1 MSRSAST
8 NWYFAIVSG
17 ENAELARVEIETLL
31 QMVDSKYK
39 ISWHERVAIIEGLQ
53 DPTDFLLQRAALLK
67 EAGTIIFET
76 DSLDSAALE
85 IPDDLLKSCVGSNE
99 TFSIRTKSF
108 LQGRTPEIRKSIVV
122 ELGDRIQ
129 RTTGARVHLENPDT
143 RVLVLA
149 MSDRVLI
156 CMSKESQL
164 RGQLRRRRPGK
175 KPFFHPSMMNALLA
189 RTMCN
194 LARVMP
200 NETVLDP
207 FCGGGGI
214 LCESVYIGAKS
225 IGLELNWRLLK
236 GASMNLASI
245 QYSDYS
251 LVQGDARCSPI
262 RNCHHVVTDPP
273 YGRASS
279 TRGEKAVRLVT
290 ALFENAEETVLPGG
304 SMCTCHS
311 SGMGIPDV
319 IRQIGFEIEYQIRFR
334 VHSGLV
340 REVITINL

>member
-31 QMVDSKYK
+31 QMADSEYK

-67 EAGTIIFET
+67 EAGTIIYET
-76 DSLDSAALE
+76 DSLDGAVLE

-108 LQGRTPEIRKSIVV
+108 LHGRTPETRKGIVV
-122 ELGDRIQ
+122 ELGDKIQ
-129 RTTGARVHLENPDT
+129 RTTAARVHLENPDI

-214 LCESVYIGAKS
+214 LCEIAYIGARS

-311 SGMGIPDV
+311 SGMGIPEV
-319 IRQIGFEIEYQIRFR
+319 IRQLGFEIEYQIRFR

>member
-1 MSRSAST
+1 MSRNAST

-31 QMVDSKYK
+31 QMVDTKYK

-53 DPTDFLLQRAALLK
+53 DPTDFLLRRAALLK
-67 EAGTIIFET
+67 EAGIIVFET
-76 DSLDSAALE
+76 DSLDGAALE
-85 IPDDLLKSCVGSNE
+85 IPDELLKSSVGNNE
-99 TFSIRTKSF
+99 TFCIRTKSF
-108 LQGRTPEIRKSIVV
+108 LPSRKTETRGSFVIK
-122 ELGDRIQ
+122 LGDKIQ
-129 RTTGARVHLENPDT
+129 RTTGAKVHLENPDI
-143 RVLVLA
+143 RVLVLT

-156 CMSKESQL
+156 CTSKESQL
-164 RGQLRRRRPGK
+164 RRQLRERRPSR
-175 KPFFHPSMMNALLA
+175 KPFFHPSMMNASLA

-200 NETVLDP
+200 SETVLDP

-214 LCESVYIGAKS
+214 LCEIASIGARP
-225 IGLELNWRLLK
+225 IGLELNWRFLK
-236 GASMNLASI
+236 GASMNLAGI
-245 QYSDYS
+245 QNSDYS
-251 LVQGDARCSPI
+251 LIQGDARSLPI
-262 RNCHHVVTDPP
+262 KNCHHVVTDPP

-290 ALFENAEETVLPGG
+290 ALLENAEETILLGG

-311 SGMGIPDV
+311 SEMGVPDV

>member
-1 MSRSAST
+1 MSRNAST
-8 NWYFAIVSG
+8 DWYFAIVSG
-17 ENAELARVEIETLL
+17 ENAELARAEIDTLL

-39 ISWHERVAIIEGLQ
+39 TSWHERVAIIEGLQ

-67 EAGTIIFET
+67 EAGMIVFEIE
-76 DSLDSAALE
+76 SLDGAALE
-85 IPDDLLKSCVGSNE
+85 IPDELLKSSVSSNE
-99 TFSIRTKSF
+99 TFCIRTRSF
-108 LQGRTPEIRKSIVV
+108 LPGRNTETRESLVI
-122 ELGDRIQ
+122 ELGNKIQ
-129 RTTGARVHLENPDT
+129 RITGAKVHLENPDI

-156 CMSKESQL
+156 CTSEESQL
-164 RGQLRRRRPGK
+164 RGQLRGRRPGR

-214 LCESVYIGAKS
+214 LCEIASIGARP
-225 IGLELNWRLLK
+225 IGLELNWRFLK
-236 GASMNLASI
+236 GASMNLAGI
-245 QYSDYS
+245 QDSDYS
-251 LVQGDARCSPI
+251 LIQGDARSLPI
-262 RNCHHVVTDPP
+262 KNCNHVVTDPP

-279 TRGEKAVRLVT
+279 TRGEKAVGLVT
-290 ALFENAEETVLPGG
+290 ALLENAEEIILPGG
-304 SMCTCHS
+304 SICTCHS
-311 SGMGIPDV
+311 SEMGVPDV
-319 IRQIGFEIEYQIRFR
+319 IHQLGFKIEYQIRFR

-340 REVITINL
+340 REVIAINL

>member
-311 SGMGIPDV
+311 SGMGIPEV
-319 IRQIGFEIEYQIRFR
+319 IRQLGFEIEYQIRFR

>member
-39 ISWHERVAIIEGLQ
+39 VSWHERVAIIEGVL

-67 EAGTIIFET
+67 EAGTIVFET
-76 DSLDSAALE
+76 DSLDGAALE
-85 IPDDLLKSCVGSNE
+85 IPNELLKSTVGSSE

-108 LQGRTPEIRKSIVV
+108 LHSGKPETRRSIVV
-122 ELGDRIQ
+122 ELGDKIQ
-129 RTTGARVHLENPDT
+129 RTTAARVHLENPDI
-143 RVLVLA
+143 RILVLV

-164 RGQLRRRRPGK
+164 RGQLMRRKPGN

-200 NETVLDP
+200 NEIVLDP

-214 LCESVYIGAKS
+214 LCEIAYIGARP
-225 IGLELNWRLLK
+225 IGLELNWSLLK
-236 GASMNLASI
+236 GASMNLAGI
-245 QYSDYS
+245 QNSDYS
-251 LVQGDARCSPI
+251 LIQGDARCLPI
-262 RNCHHVVTDPP
+262 RNCHRVVTDPP

-290 ALFENAEETVLPGG
+290 TLFENAEETILPGG

-311 SGMGIPDV
+311 SGMGVPEV
-319 IRQIGFEIEYQIRFR
+319 IRQLGYEIEYLIRFR

>member
-1 MSRSAST
+1 
-8 NWYFAIVSG
+8 
-17 ENAELARVEIETLL
+17 
-31 QMVDSKYK
+31 MVDSKYK

-311 SGMGIPDV
+311 SGMGIPEV
-319 IRQIGFEIEYQIRFR
+319 IRQLGFEIEYQIRFR

>member
-1 MSRSAST
+1 MSRNAST
-8 NWYFAIVSG
+8 NWFFAIVSG

-31 QMVDSKYK
+31 QMVDSKYEV
-39 ISWHERVAIIEGLQ
+39 SWHEKVAIIEGLQ

-67 EAGTIIFET
+67 EAGKIVFET
-76 DSLDSAALE
+76 DSLDGAALE
-85 IPDDLLKSCVGSNE
+85 IPDERLKSSVGNNE
-99 TFSIRTKSF
+99 TFCIRTTSF
-108 LQGRTPEIRKSIVV
+108 LPGRKTETRESLVI
-122 ELGDRIQ
+122 ELGDKIQ
-129 RTTGARVHLENPDT
+129 RTTGAKVHLENPDI

-156 CMSKESQL
+156 CTSEESQL
-164 RGQLRRRRPGK
+164 RGQLRGRRPGRR
-175 KPFFHPSMMNALLA
+175 PFFHPSMMNSSLA

-214 LCESVYIGAKS
+214 LCEIASIGARP
-225 IGLELNWRLLK
+225 IGLELNWRFLK
-236 GASMNLASI
+236 GASMNLAGI
-245 QYSDYS
+245 QNSDYS
-251 LVQGDARCSPI
+251 LIQGDARSLPI
-262 RNCHHVVTDPP
+262 KNCHHVVTDPP

-279 TRGEKAVRLVT
+279 TRGEKAVRLVE
-290 ALFENAEETVLPGG
+290 ALLENAEETILPGG

-311 SGMGIPDV
+311 SEMGVPDV
-319 IRQIGFEIEYQIRFR
+319 IRQLGFAIGYQIRFR

>member
-8 NWYFAIVSG
+8 NSYFAIVSG

-31 QMVDSKYK
+31 QMVDSKYEV
-39 ISWHERVAIIEGLQ
+39 SWYERVAIIEGLQ
-53 DPTDFLLQRAALLK
+53 NPTDFLLQRAALLK

-76 DSLDSAALE
+76 DSLDGAARE
-85 IPDDLLKSCVGSNE
+85 IPDDLLISNVGSNE

-108 LQGRTPEIRKSIVV
+108 LHSRKPEARRSIVV
-122 ELGDRIQ
+122 ELGDKIQ
-129 RTTGARVHLENPDT
+129 RATAARVQLENPDI
-143 RVLVLA
+143 RVLVLV
-149 MSDRVLI
+149 MSDRILV

-164 RGQLRRRRPGK
+164 RGQLRRRKPGM

-214 LCESVYIGAKS
+214 LCEIAHIGARP
-225 IGLELNWRLLK
+225 IGLELSWRFLK
-236 GASMNLASI
+236 GASKNLAGI

-251 LVQGDARCSPI
+251 LIQGDARCSPI

-279 TRGEKAVRLVT
+279 TRGEKAVRLVA
-290 ALFENAEETVLPGG
+290 ALFENAEEIILHGG

-311 SGMGIPDV
+311 SDMGVPEV
-319 IRQIGFEIEYQIRFR
+319 IRQLGFEIEYQIRFR

-340 REVITINL
+340 REVITVNL

>member
-17 ENAELARVEIETLL
+17 ENPELARVEIETLL

-53 DPTDFLLQRAALLK
+53 DPTDFFLQRAALLK

-108 LQGRTPEIRKSIVV
+108 LQGRNPEIRKSIVV
-122 ELGDRIQ
+122 ELGDKIQ
-129 RTTGARVHLENPDT
+129 RTTAARVHLENPNI
-143 RVLVLA
+143 RVLVLV

-214 LCESVYIGAKS
+214 LCDIAYIGAKP
-225 IGLELNWRLLK
+225 IGLELNWRLLR

-245 QYSDYS
+245 QYSNYS
-251 LVQGDARCSPI
+251 LIQGDARYPPI

-279 TRGEKAVRLVT
+279 TRGEKAGRLVT

-311 SGMGIPDV
+311 SGMGVPEI
-319 IRQIGFEIEYQIRFR
+319 IRQLGFEIEYQIQFR

>member
-1 MSRSAST
+1 MSRNAST

-31 QMVDSKYK
+31 QMVDSKYD

-53 DPTDFLLQRAALLK
+53 DPSDFLLQRAALLK
-67 EAGTIIFET
+67 EAGTIVFET
-76 DSLDSAALE
+76 DSLDGAALE
-85 IPDDLLKSCVGSNE
+85 IPDELLKSSVDSNE

-108 LQGRTPEIRKSIVV
+108 PPRKKKETRESLVI
-122 ELGDRIQ
+122 ELGDKIQ
-129 RTTGARVHLENPDT
+129 RSTGAKVHLENPDI
-143 RVLVLA
+143 RILVLA
-149 MSDRVLI
+149 LSDKVLI
-156 CMSKESQL
+156 CTSKESQL
-164 RGQLRRRRPGK
+164 RGQLGGRGPGR

-189 RTMCN
+189 RAMCN

-214 LCESVYIGAKS
+214 LSEIAYIGARS
-225 IGLELNWRLLK
+225 IGLELNWRLLQ

-245 QYSDYS
+245 QNSDYS
-251 LVQGDARCSPI
+251 LIQGDARCLPVM
-262 RNCHHVVTDPP
+262 NCHHVVTDPP

-279 TRGEKAVRLVT
+279 TRGEKAVRLVV
-290 ALFENAEETVLPGG
+290 ALFENAEETILPGG

-311 SGMGIPDV
+311 SGMGVPEV
-319 IRQIGFEIEYQIRFR
+319 IRQLGFEIEYQIRFR

>member
-1 MSRSAST
+1 MSRIASP

-31 QMVDSKYK
+31 QMVDSKYE

-53 DPTDFLLQRAALLK
+53 DPTDFLLRRAALLK
-67 EAGTIIFET
+67 EAGIIVFET
-76 DSLDSAALE
+76 DSLDGAALE
-85 IPDDLLKSCVGSNE
+85 IPDELLKSSVGNNE
-99 TFSIRTKSF
+99 TFCIRTKSF
-108 LQGRTPEIRKSIVV
+108 LPGRKTETRGNFVIK
-122 ELGDRIQ
+122 LGDKIQ
-129 RTTGARVHLENPDT
+129 RITGAKVHLENPDI
-143 RVLVLA
+143 RVLVLV
-149 MSDRVLI
+149 MSDRVHI
-156 CMSKESQL
+156 CTSKESQL
-164 RGQLRRRRPGK
+164 RRQLRGRRPGR

-214 LCESVYIGAKS
+214 LCEIASIGARP
-225 IGLELNWRLLK
+225 IGLELNWRFLK

-245 QYSDYS
+245 QNSDYS
-251 LVQGDARCSPI
+251 LIQGDARSLPI
-262 RNCHHVVTDPP
+262 KNCHHVVTDPP

-290 ALFENAEETVLPGG
+290 ALLENAEETILPGG

-311 SGMGIPDV
+311 SEMGVPDV

>member
-8 NWYFAIVSG
+8 SWYFAIVSG
-17 ENAELARVEIETLL
+17 ENADLARIEIETLL
-31 QMVDSKYK
+31 QMVDPKYEV
-39 ISWHERVAIIEGLQ
+39 SWHERVAIIEGLQ

-67 EAGTIIFET
+67 EAGTIVFET
-76 DSLDSAALE
+76 DSLDGAALE

-108 LQGRTPEIRKSIVV
+108 LHGRNPETRKSIVV
-122 ELGDRIQ
+122 ELGDKIQ
-129 RTTGARVHLENPDT
+129 RTTAAKVHLENPDIQ
-143 RVLVLA
+143 VLVLV

-214 LCESVYIGAKS
+214 LCEIAYIGAKP
-225 IGLELNWRLLK
+225 IGLELNWRLLR

-245 QYSDYS
+245 QYSNYS
-251 LVQGDARCSPI
+251 LIQGDARYPPI

-279 TRGEKAVRLVT
+279 TRGEKAGRLVT
-290 ALFENAEETVLPGG
+290 ALFENAEETILPGG

-311 SGMGIPDV
+311 SGMGVPEI
-319 IRQIGFEIEYQIRFR
+319 IRQLGFEIEYQIQFR